1 MLFVHEGHGLSVSK
15 ACTAL
20 RMSRSVFV
28 CKPAPRDDSLV
39 ITTLPGLAE
48 RYPRYGFAKYLAVLR
63 REGHT
68 WNHKRVCRIYR
79 QLQLNMRRKGARH
92 KKEGIFE
99 GKPTSRENSIF
110 SVKSNNYLEKN

>member
-1 MLFVHEGHGLSVSK
+1 
-15 ACTAL
+15 
-20 RMSRSVFV
+20 MSRSVFV

-110 SVKSNNYLEKN
+110 SVKSNNYLEKIEHSSCAIPFFLATATE